1 MNKFIKISFGL
12 VLVAVSSCNLL
23 DLQVWNNVE
32 KDEFYKT
39 PNDIQ
44 LAVTGA
50 YGTLASFYYQN
61 YVHFSELPS
70 DNAHT
75 TGETSALAN
84 IDKFSTSPVN
94 SFLESGW
101 QQAYRCIANVN
112 EIIKAMDEVEF
123 YSMDEYNQYMGEVLF
138 IRALTYFNLVRMFG
152 DLPLVDEVISLDQAR
167 KLKRTEAELI
177 YSERIIPDLTMA
189 MNMLPTKY
197 SGADI
202 GRATRGAAMSLL
214 GKVYLT
220 IHDYANAEL
229 VLSQVIAAGE
239 YSLLENFA
247 DIFNPDNA
255 NHKESIF
262 EIQFEKSRTGGSFWS
277 CAAHNQ
283 SLSNEFGISCSSATM
298 PTTSIRTAL
307 STPNPNSPRYLA
319 SIGRGKN
326 NGAYYIKKHYMEL
339 SIQNHSDDNW
349 PVLRYADVL
358 LMYAEASNEL
368 TATPSE
374 KAIKY
379 VNQVR
384 RRANGLDINTPSE
397 DYDLS
402 ESEIITKDV
411 FRHVI
416 WEERRVELAFE
427 GHRWFDL
434 VRTGQFLDVMNQH
447 FVDEFN
453 GLYLLEDYNQL
464 FPIPQREIDVNPN
477 LAPNNPGYF

>member
-1 MNKFIKISFGL
+1 
-12 VLVAVSSCNLL
+12 
-23 DLQVWNNVE
+23 
-32 KDEFYKT
+32 
-39 PNDIQ
+39 
-44 LAVTGA
+44 
-50 YGTLASFYYQN
+50 
-61 YVHFSELPS
+61 
-70 DNAHT
+70 
-75 TGETSALAN
+75 
-84 IDKFSTSPVN
+84 
-94 SFLESGW
+94 
-101 QQAYRCIANVN
+101 
-112 EIIKAMDEVEF
+112 
-123 YSMDEYNQYMGEVLF
+123 
-138 IRALTYFNLVRMFG
+138 
-152 DLPLVDEVISLDQAR
+152 
-167 KLKRTEAELI
+167 
-177 YSERIIPDLTMA
+177 MA

-255 NHKESIF
+255 NNKDSIF